1 MNIYKARK
9 LQATLFK
16 RSNAGF
22 KRMRTITSDGKL
34 CYIVWHYIGREP
46 SVVISE
52 GVMKIVSNNI
62 DIEVETSIEFINKDV
77 NPRIPEG
84 MYVAESIDID

>member
-9 LQATLFK
+9 LQAILFK

-22 KRMRTITSDGKL
+22 KRMRTITSEGKL
-34 CYIVWHYIGREP
+34 YYMVWHHICREP

-52 GVMKIVSNNI
+52 GVMKIVSDNI
-62 DIEVETSIEFINKDV
+62 GVEVETSIEFINKDI
-77 NPRIPEG
+77 NPRAPEG